1 MLKTPFSIYSV
12 YRDKPN
18 FFLFLPILASYH
30 KIYTPA
36 ANTDIHSFTYIYLCL
51 THTQRERECVCE
63 MGSVEMRVIIFGV
76 IICVWPWVCWGSG
89 ALYNLSCNWYEGS
102 WVWDDNFPLY
112 DSSTCP
118 HIRKEFD
125 CLKYGRPDRQYL
137 KYRWQPL
144 NCDLPRYT
152 IQCDLLQFLL
162 LIDFQCV
169 CVCVCVLLTCLRL
182 DSLAIAN

>member
-18 FFLFLPILASYH
+18 FFFIFTNSGQLSQN
-30 KIYTPA
+30 IYTCCKHR
-36 ANTDIHSFTYIYLCL
+36 HSHIYLCL
-51 THTQRERECVCE
+51 THTQRERESVCV